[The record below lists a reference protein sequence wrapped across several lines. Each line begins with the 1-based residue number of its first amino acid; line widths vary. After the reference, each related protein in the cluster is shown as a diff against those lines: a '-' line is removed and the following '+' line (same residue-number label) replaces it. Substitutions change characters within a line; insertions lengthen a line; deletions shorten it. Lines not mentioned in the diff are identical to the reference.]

1 MSAYEQ
7 AHRGPCDESERE
19 GLTRRDWGAKQ
30 SHPPNRDLLS
40 KNLLLPGVFRNGYKL
55 FYNSISLYSLFLYPS
70 QVVLPILHALQQPQ
84 RRDLL
89 LDRPRANHAI
99 ERGGNSR
106 TNTMMKLG
114 DGERKSKLQAVSTVP
129 HNSYD
134 RNHNSATHAAAPP
147 LAKVLT
153 CAPDFSALF
162 VGGGE
167 AGTAVVPV

>member
-1 MSAYEQ
+1 MVINYFT
-7 AHRGPCDESERE
+7 
-19 GLTRRDWGAKQ
+19 TR
-30 SHPPNRDLLS
+30 
-40 KNLLLPGVFRNGYKL
+40 FRFIPY
-55 FYNSISLYSLFLYPS
+55 FYCPS

-147 LAKVLT
+147 PSPKSSPVHRTFRLCSLVAAKQVQLLCLYDARLIT
-153 CAPDFSALF
+153 
-162 VGGGE
+162 
-167 AGTAVVPV
+167 

>member
-1 MSAYEQ
+1 MVINYFT
-7 AHRGPCDESERE
+7 
-19 GLTRRDWGAKQ
+19 TR
-30 SHPPNRDLLS
+30 
-40 KNLLLPGVFRNGYKL
+40 FRFIPY
-55 FYNSISLYSLFLYPS
+55 FLCPS

-134 RNHNSATHAAAPP
+134 RNHNSATHAAVPP
-147 LAKVLT
+147 PRQSPHLCTGLFGFVRWWRRSRYSC
-153 CAPDFSALF
+153 CACMMR
-162 VGGGE
+162 G
-167 AGTAVVPV
+167 